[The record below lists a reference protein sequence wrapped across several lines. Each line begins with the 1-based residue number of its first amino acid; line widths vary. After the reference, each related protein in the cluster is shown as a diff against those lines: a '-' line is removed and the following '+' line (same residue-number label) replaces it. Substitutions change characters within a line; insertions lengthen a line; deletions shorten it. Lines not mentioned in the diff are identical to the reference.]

1 MELIAELDTLYKCIK
16 FAAVSLGV
24 IRWVESIV
32 CEPNYFSLN
41 SDYCPIHLALLDEVV
56 SNHPLLH
63 PRVLQLYTTLFEG
76 GRAIYGDMENL
87 AEMEIKKMLVD
98 RLVNLLS
105 RGYVLPVVKYMAQC
119 WRNTDTDISL
129 IRYFVTEVLET
140 IAPPYSQ
147 EFVSLFLPLVENEE
161 ITGTMDKVDM
171 ESDPVSE
178 FIVHC
183 KATHGLHSFA

>member
-1 MELIAELDTLYKCIK
+1 M
-16 FAAVSLGV
+16 G
-24 IRWVESIV
+24 
-32 CEPNYFSLN
+32 
-41 SDYCPIHLALLDEVV
+41 
-56 SNHPLLH
+56 
-63 PRVLQLYTTLFEG
+63 G

-87 AEMEIKKMLVD
+87 ATMEIKKMLVD

-119 WRNTDTDISL
+119 WRNGDTDISL

-147 EFVSLFLPLVENEE
+147 EFVALFLPMVENEE
-161 ITGTMDKVDM
+161 ITGTMRVQDM
-171 ESDPVSE
+171 DSDPVSE